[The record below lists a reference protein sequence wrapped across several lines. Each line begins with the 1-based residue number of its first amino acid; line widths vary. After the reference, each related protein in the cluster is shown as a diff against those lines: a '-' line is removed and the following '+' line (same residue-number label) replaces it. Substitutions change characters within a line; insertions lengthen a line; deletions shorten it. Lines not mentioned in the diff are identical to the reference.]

1 MLDNVGEV
9 EMTEPTPEDLFI
21 VSLDPR
27 VAAISACER
36 KYSGESR
43 TNTAGRV
50 EGLAMR

>member
-1 MLDNVGEV
+1 MAELTRGG
-9 EMTEPTPEDLFI
+9 LFI
-21 VSLDPR
+21 VSPDPR

>member
-1 MLDNVGEV
+1 MLDNVGEL
-9 EMTEPTPEDLFI
+9 EMTELTRGGLFI
-21 VSLDPR
+21 FSPDPR